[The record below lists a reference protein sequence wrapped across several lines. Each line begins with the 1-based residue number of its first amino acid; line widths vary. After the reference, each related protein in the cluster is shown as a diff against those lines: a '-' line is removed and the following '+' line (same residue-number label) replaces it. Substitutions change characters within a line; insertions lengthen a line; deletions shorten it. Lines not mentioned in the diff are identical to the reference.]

1 MKTQCGQPLNQT
13 GLENQPGLSITN
25 DPNLDIEIELDL
37 DGSLKLIKKTD
48 ECYYS
53 EYNFES

>member
-1 MKTQCGQPLNQT
+1 MKTQCRQPF
-13 GLENQPGLSITN
+13 NQPGLSITN
-25 DPNLDIEIELDL
+25 DPNLDIEIEFDL